1 MPAATVIIPT
11 YNPRP
16 DYLARVLAALKAQTL
31 SPKQF
36 EILLIDNASTPPVAL
51 SDAPDVRILRE
62 PKPGLRFARECGILA
77 AQSEILFFVDDD
89 NVLAPDYLVQ
99 GLELFAAQPA
109 VGAAGGRIIPEFE
122 SAPASW
128 VAPHHDLLALRD
140 FGPTPAVSR
149 WREGDRAHY
158 PWCAPLGAGMAVR
171 KSCALAY
178 VQALQTMLDA
188 EVDRQGSALGGAGDN
203 ELILCGVLRQGYEVA
218 YAPALRATHLIAS
231 RRLTCEHLTHLL
243 YETTLSWSRFRV
255 RHGFLAPIPSYTV
268 PLRML
273 RAALVQRAWTRAGR
287 LQWQRSCGEFVGR
300 AQATPRRHPN
310 A

>member
-1 MPAATVIIPT
+1 MLQATVIIPT

-16 DYLARVLAALKAQTL
+16 DLLRRVLAALQVQSLPAGE
-31 SPKQF
+31 F
-36 EILLIDNASTPPVAL
+36 EILVVDNASTSPVVLPEA
-51 SDAPDVRILRE
+51 SAGRIIRE
-62 PKPGLRFARECGILA
+62 PRPGLRFARECGILA
-77 AQSEILFFVDDD
+77 AQAEILFFVDDD
-89 NVLAPDYLVQ
+89 NVLAPDYLAR
-99 GLELFAAQPA
+99 GLDLFAAQPT
-109 VGAAGGRIIPEFE
+109 VGAAGGCIIPEFE
-122 SAPASW
+122 SVPAPW

-149 WREGDRAHY
+149 WREGDRANY

-178 VQALQTMLDA
+178 VQALQSMLDA

-218 YAPALRATHLIAS
+218 YAPALRVTHLISS
-231 RRLTCEHLTHLL
+231 RRLTYDHLIRLL

-287 LQWQRSCGEFVGR
+287 LQWMRSCGEFVGR
-300 AQATPRRHPN
+300 AQGTPRPQPN
-310 A
+310 P